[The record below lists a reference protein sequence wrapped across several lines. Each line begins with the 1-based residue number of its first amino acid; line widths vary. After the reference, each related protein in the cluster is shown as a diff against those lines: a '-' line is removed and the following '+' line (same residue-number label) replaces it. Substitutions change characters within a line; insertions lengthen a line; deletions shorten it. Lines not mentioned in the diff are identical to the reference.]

1 MEWPQF
7 AIMFITFVG
16 LFIWNR
22 TESRTD
28 IRHMDSK
35 LESNRN
41 LSIQIHKE
49 TQDTMSLIRKENQQI
64 IDSIRIDIDSMRK
77 ENQQIITLIRE
88 DTLQFQK
95 VMAQESK
102 DFHGRLCAIEER
114 NRRKEV

>member
-1 MEWPQF
+1 MDWTQF
-7 AIMFITFVG
+7 VILFITFIG

-22 TESRTD
+22 TESRAD

-49 TQDTMSLIRKENQQI
+49 NQDIINAIRN
-64 IDSIRIDIDSMRK
+64 DA
-77 ENQQIITLIRE
+77 RE
-88 DTLQFQK
+88 FQK
-95 VMAQESK
+95 AMAQESK

-114 NRRKEV
+114 GKK